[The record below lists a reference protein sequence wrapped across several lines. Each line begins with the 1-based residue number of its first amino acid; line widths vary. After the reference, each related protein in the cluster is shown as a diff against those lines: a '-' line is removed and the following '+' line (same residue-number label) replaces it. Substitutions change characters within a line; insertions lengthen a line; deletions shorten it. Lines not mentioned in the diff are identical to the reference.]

1 MKPICSLI
9 FTTLLSF
16 NTFASDVTVYIN
28 GGILTQSCNVSS
40 NDLIKNVVFD
50 DLNPKDF
57 TTIGSVSEFQP
68 VTIHLENCT
77 GHVNN
82 MSYQFSGEADELD
95 STLLKVLGQPNNTRN
110 ITASGLAIEI
120 ANENK
125 QKINL
130 NTKITLNE
138 IINSKTYDLIFNL
151 RYKSTQKDIG
161 SGDASSLLYLDIY
174 YE

>member
-9 FTTLLSF
+9 LTTLLSF
-16 NTFASDVTVYIN
+16 NTFAFDVTVYIN

-40 NDLIKNVVFD
+40 KDLIKNVVFD

-57 TTIGSVSEFQP
+57 TTIGSVSELQT

-77 GHVNN
+77 GNVNN
-82 MSYQFSGEADELD
+82 MSYEFSGKPDDLD
-95 STLLKVLGQPNNTRN
+95 STLLKVLGQPNNNNN
-110 ITASGLAIEI
+110 IIASGLAIEI
-120 ANENK
+120 LDNQK

-130 NTKITLNE
+130 NTKKILNE
-138 IINSKTYDLIFNL
+138 TITNKTYDLIFYL
-151 RYKSTQKDIG
+151 RYKSTLKDIG